1 MPQQLEELGFT
12 CGACGKQ
19 FRWKPEL
26 AGRSVKCKCET
37 TIRVPAEAGGV
48 AQPKVAAATSAA
60 PVGVAAPTARRSTA
74 SPSPAI
80 AGTKAARPAAKA
92 PAAAPPPPPAEDD
105 PFAALNAL
113 AEQEAGAA
121 EGASETDDAARCPNC
136 RSFLAL
142 EAVLCTNCGFDRR
155 KGKVLATTTAAAGRA
170 SENRGLFG
178 FGKPKPEGA
187 TKQKKEVVDKMAP
200 QGSFVIGLVVS
211 VVLAV
216 LASVL
221 WFGVAYAFD
230 LDVFYLVLLVGAA
243 AGLGMQV
250 GQKGYSTFGGFAAAL
265 VALVVILG
273 ARVAVVVAVLLP
285 LLRATSGVDSGED
298 PRVIMSLMDAEYQ
311 ARGLDSGQT
320 TIAQDE
326 AVALAA
332 EQKAS
337 SLSEAEK
344 TQMIAEADRAMATE
358 PEPDIDADADFG
370 MSAIVML
377 VVFGGVK
384 SFLFLLGALFL
395 AFRTASGSVSG

>member
-80 AGTKAARPAAKA
+80 AGTKAARPTAKA

-121 EGASETDDAARCPNC
+121 EGASETDDAARCSNC
-136 RSFLAL
+136 RSFLAP

-216 LASVL
+216 LAGGV
-221 WFGVAYAFD
+221 WFGVAYATGLD
-230 LDVFYLVLLVGAA
+230 LYFLVALVGAA
-243 AGLGMQV
+243 AGVGMQL
-250 GQKGYSTFGGFAAAL
+250 GQKGYSTTGGLAAMGVGL
-265 VALVVILG
+265 LVIL
-273 ARVAVVVAVLLP
+273 ASRAAVVMAIVVP
-285 LLRATSGVDSGED
+285 LLNVAGDSGED
-298 PRVIMSLMDAEYQ
+298 PRVVFMLMGDEFLARNVDPEKTSVKQFNEVKQVAVRKARDLTPAAKQELIAVADAE
-311 ARGLDSGQT
+311 GVGPSEDVDSLELGGS
-320 TIAQDE
+320 
-326 AVALAA
+326 ALF
-332 EQKAS
+332 E
-337 SLSEAEK
+337 
-344 TQMIAEADRAMATE
+344 
-358 PEPDIDADADFG
+358 
-370 MSAIVML
+370 L
-377 VVFGGVK
+377 VIFGGIK
-384 SFLFLLGALFL
+384 PTFFLIGALFL